1 MAVHVSNECAFS
13 IHPTLFPE
21 LLNVHLI
28 IADDGISC
36 LHPPA
41 KTDNRMR
48 VDNTCTNWLETVCAL
63 MIYLQTKYQTELL
76 QPPPG
81 ARDHG

>member
-1 MAVHVSNECAFS
+1 MDIN

-21 LLNVHLI
+21 LLNVHLKF
-28 IADDGISC
+28 ADHGISC

-48 VDNTCTNWLETVCAL
+48 VDNTCPNWLETIRVL